1 MSRIIFFMAVF
12 VLAACGGTVTITDT
26 TRYAKVEDI
35 IASNNK
41 KYRYTIVAWQK
52 TPDIKRYIIH
62 SDSLYNIGDNIEIR
76 NREIKSK
83 SH

>member
-1 MSRIIFFMAVF
+1 MLT
-12 VLAACGGTVTITDT
+12 LAACGGTVTITDT

-35 IASNNK
+35 MASNNK
-41 KYRYTIVAWQK
+41 KYRYTIVAWQM

-76 NREIKSK
+76 NREIKNK
-83 SH
+83 PH